1 MAFDLATA
9 KPAGQDSQTSATS
22 FPKETDS
29 STGGFDL
36 STAKPIAETGG
47 GAALVYPKQR
57 ATPSKPETREAIR
70 AIGES
75 VVGGG
80 ISGPIMPYAFMG
92 AGAAL
97 SGFPA
102 TAPLGMGMMEM
113 GGMMRAAGPIAN
125 VGMGML
131 SGLGEETVG
140 QIAKSAKVSPVT
152 EEVLRVAGGAITPE
166 FGNLI
171 KTGLVKFSGG
181 AARDVTEL
189 TKALI
194 KDIGVPEKEL
204 SPTQRQYIKEQTQ
217 KYLGGT
223 PKETPEKSIY
233 SSLEQGAEQ
242 IVDKYNTQA
251 SQLERQ
257 AQDLVDAAKTSAG
270 AKTAAAQSKADRL
283 SSQFENSAK
292 QLIDTAQQRSQAIL
306 SNAQKQAEQIRSY
319 AAKESPSVRQIQEID
334 AREALKKGQAEAQR
348 VITDAQN
355 QVNRLR
361 TVAEKA
367 RTSGAGALERG
378 KQALASVGEALRP
391 SELIAKAREAIE
403 PLISDLKLKRELNA
417 EATKADAFN
426 FALIKEQRGQTGD
439 RVSDTNAFKSLM
451 PQIDNVIENPTTKL
465 TNVSV
470 PEMKT
475 QLLQV
480 KRALDPRTEI
490 DGVIVGKPV
499 SYQGL
504 ENLRR
509 FLRDRA
515 MGLDVQGYDAIDKV
529 QAGKLAE
536 GVEKIMEEFSPSI
549 RTYLDRYKADSE
561 PLRVVQSKIGDA
573 LLGKEDF
580 DFSRY
585 SADAASVG
593 KKVFS
598 SEQGVKDFIDLL
610 GKDATKAEPFARSFI
625 ADELRTANAETVA
638 KKINDWRDW
647 LPQFPKLQQDLL
659 NAQTTMAQ
667 AERTGAKRSILSD
680 LLRTKAFPLV
690 PGAEK
695 KAGEITTDA
704 QKAAEEIRRKAAEQ
718 EQKFLSEQ
726 YKTATG
732 IEEAAQAPAGKV
744 MTEAQQQAD
753 ASAKAVAKQKAD
765 MLAQAQAEGKAGIT
779 QAEKEARPIR
789 QEAGQLSAQGE
800 QIKNQILGKA
810 FDVNRVQQVILS
822 GDRTLWNEVGPI
834 IAADPVA
841 KQNLYAAL
849 KNTIAQTADT
859 SPANLVRAW
868 NLQIRPAME
877 TTGLLTPKQLAETN
891 VFMNSLER
899 TVEGKNTLGFW
910 KRALN
915 NVLTAE
921 TGRGLGYITQPF
933 NSMGTR

>member
-9 KPAGQDSQTSATS
+9 KPAGQDSQTSATPA
-22 FPKETDS
+22 PKETDS

-36 STAKPIAETGG
+36 SSAKPIAETGG

-57 ATPSKPETREAIR
+57 ATPARPETREAIR

-75 VVGGG
+75 VAGGG
-80 ISGPIMPYAFMG
+80 VAGAVMPYAMIG
-92 AGAAL
+92 GGAAL
-97 SGFPA
+97 AGTPF
-102 TAPLGMGMMEM
+102 APLGIGLMEA
-113 GGMMRAAGPIAN
+113 GSMMRAAGPVAN

-131 SGLGEETVG
+131 GGLGEETAG
-140 QIAKSAKVSPVT
+140 QIAKSAKVSPAT
-152 EEVLRVAGGAITPE
+152 EEIIRFAGGAITPE
-166 FGNLI
+166 FGNLV

-204 SPTQRQYIKEQTQ
+204 SPTQRQYIKSQAERYVGT
-217 KYLGGT
+217 T
-223 PKETPEKSIY
+223 PKEEPEKAVY
-233 SSLEQGAEQ
+233 SALEQGAEQ
-242 IVDKYNTQA
+242 IVDKYNA
-251 SQLERQ
+251 KAAQLEQQ
-257 AQDLVDAAKTSAG
+257 ANSIVDIAKGRAYY
-270 AKTAAAQSKADRL
+270 KTAEAQSRADRL

-292 QLIDTAQQRSQAIL
+292 ELLDTAKQRSQAIL
-306 SNAQKQAEQIRSY
+306 GNAQKQADQIRAY

-361 TVAEKA
+361 SVADKA
-367 RTSGAGALERG
+367 RTSGAGAIERG
-378 KQALASVGEALRP
+378 KQALSSVGEALRP

-403 PLISDLKLKRELNA
+403 PVIADLKLKRELNA

-426 FALIKEQRGQTGD
+426 FALVKEQNGQQ
-439 RVSDTNAFKSLM
+439 VSDLELFKNFETK
-451 PQIDNVIENPTTKL
+451 IDNILENPTTKL

-470 PEMKT
+470 PEMKA

-480 KRALDPRTEI
+480 KRALDPRIEVE
-490 DGVIVGKPV
+490 GAIVGKPI

-509 FLRDRA
+509 FFRDRA
-515 MGLDVQGYDAIDKV
+515 MGMDVQGFDAIDKI
-529 QAGKLAE
+529 QAGDFAKDI
-536 GVEKIMEEFSPSI
+536 EKIMEKFSPSI
-549 RTYLDRYKADSE
+549 RTYLDRYKTDSE
-561 PLRVVQSKIGDA
+561 PLRVVQSRIGDA

-593 KKVFS
+593 KKIFT

-659 NAQTTMAQ
+659 NAQATMAQ
-667 AERTGAKRSILSD
+667 AERTGAKRSSLSD
-680 LLRTKAFPLV
+680 LLRTKAFPLL

-718 EQKFLSEQ
+718 EQRFLSEQ

-732 IEEAAQAPAGKV
+732 VEEAAQAPAGKV

-765 MLAQAQAEGKAGIT
+765 MLAKAEAEGKAGIT

-859 SPANLVRAW
+859 SPTNLVRAW

-891 VFMNSLER
+891 AFMNSLER
-899 TVEGKNTLGFW
+899 TVEGKNTLSLW
-910 KRALN
+910 KRALTSA
-915 NVLTAE
+915 LTAE
-921 TGRGLGYITQPF
+921 TGRGLGYIVQPF